1 MAREAQALQERQKM
15 EQEVLRKRQQ
25 QQQEQLLKQQQ
36 QQQQA
41 QAQQRAQQHAL
52 QQSHQAAGQQQQLQQ
67 GPSGQQQQQ
76 QGGASTKP
84 AQQMILDV
92 RRYSLGC
99 MSLTC
104 FEDRETTI
112 MNRRKI
118 YGVCRMKERRGGVV
132 TRGLPFSA
140 LLILKPWWSKQL
152 FDHSA
157 LLATK

>member
-1 MAREAQALQERQKM
+1 MVREAQALQERQKM

-36 QQQQA
+36 QQQQ
-41 QAQQRAQQHAL
+41 QAQQRAQQHTL

-76 QGGASTKP
+76 QGGAPTKP

-92 RRYSLGC
+92 RRCSSGC
-99 MSLTC
+99 VHSFC
-104 FEDRETTI
+104 FEDCETTI
-112 MNRRKI
+112 MNWRRK
-118 YGVCRMKERRGGVV
+118 YGLCRIGERRGGAI

-140 LLILKPWWSKQL
+140 LLILKPEWSKQL
-152 FDHSA
+152 VDRSA
-157 LLATK
+157 LLTTT